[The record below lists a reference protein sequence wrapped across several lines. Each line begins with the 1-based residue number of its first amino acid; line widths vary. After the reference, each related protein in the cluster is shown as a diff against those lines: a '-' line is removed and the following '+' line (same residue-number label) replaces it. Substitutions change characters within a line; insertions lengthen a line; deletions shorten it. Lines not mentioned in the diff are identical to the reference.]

1 MRFLSG
7 RLALCAATSFLA
19 LAAGAPQLHAQTWGP
34 GFNPY
39 YQPYYS
45 GFGPGA
51 TLQGAASVISAQ
63 GQMLNQ
69 QEQARIV
76 REQANQ
82 AKIDTQKKTFDWLKY
97 ERENTPS
104 YTEEKENLEARRIRR
119 MMGMASANEI
129 TAGVTLNTFQPFLF
143 RLMNQGYNGP
153 KIPLDPNLLSQIN
166 VTVGNQGNIGVLRD
180 GKVRWPFALRGAT
193 ARAIDPLLQQAVS
206 DAAKGD
212 LEPGTM
218 RQITKQLDKLS
229 NELMARY
236 RKEDVDM
243 AAFLDGKHFLSDL
256 RDALGVLQ
264 TADAP
269 KFLNGTFAARGNT
282 VDELVVNM
290 AQQGLRFA
298 PASPGGD
305 AAYISLHHAMV
316 SFAAGYGADDGG
328 FRMRQT
334 AAAPPPQ

>member
-1 MRFLSG
+1 
-7 RLALCAATSFLA
+7 
-19 LAAGAPQLHAQTWGP
+19 
-34 GFNPY
+34 
-39 YQPYYS
+39 
-45 GFGPGA
+45 
-51 TLQGAASVISAQ
+51 
-63 GQMLNQ
+63 MLNQ

-104 YTEEKENLEARRIRR
+104 YTEEKEKLEALRIRR
-119 MMGMASANEI
+119 MMGMATPGEI
-129 TAGVTLNTFQPFLF
+129 TAGVTLNTFQSYLF

-153 KIPLDPNLLSQIN
+153 KIPLDPSLLSQIN
-166 VTVGNQGNIGVLRD
+166 VTTGYQGNIGVLRD
-180 GKVRWPFALRGAT
+180 GGKVKWPFGLRGAS

-229 NELMARY
+229 KELYSRY
-236 RKEDVDM
+236 KREDIDM
-243 AAFLDGKHFLSDL
+243 AAYLDGKHFLSDL
-256 RDALGVLQ
+256 NDALGVLQ

-269 KFLNGTFAARGNT
+269 KFLSGAYAAQGNT
-282 VDELVVNM
+282 VDELIMNM
-290 AQQGLRFA
+290 AQKGLKFA
-298 PASPGGD
+298 AASPGGD
-305 AAYISLHHAMV
+305 AAYISLHRAMV
-316 SFAAGYGADDGG
+316 SFASGYGADDGG

-334 AAAPPPQ
+334 VAAAPPQ